1 MYNIAYTVYIYIYLY
16 NTVYILHVSLFK
28 LLDIVTYA
36 TCGVNRDL
44 LRSRPQICNGNIIN
58 VTSNIRVIPAV
69 HFTVMHS

>member
-1 MYNIAYTVYIYIYLY
+1 MYNIAYTVYIYLY
-16 NTVYILHVSLFK
+16 NTVYILHVHVSLK